1 VLSYVD
7 LLLLGSLVFFS
18 YTAQA
23 MTGFGSIV
31 VALTVG
37 SLFFPIRTILPVLVA
52 LNIPLCLWI
61 LYKKHSEIDV
71 RFLLLRILPLMGMGV
86 IVGVLLDE
94 QLEGPILRRMFGVL
108 ILGFSLREL
117 YLLFFKKEQ
126 MKADETQ
133 THASSV
139 IGSFWILIAG
149 VIHGIYASGGP
160 PLVHALSRMSM
171 TRQAFRATLTAVWLI
186 LNGALLGLYF
196 ANGRFAGEESRQFL
210 LLLPAIPLALR
221 AGEWLHGR
229 VSERSFRITLQGL
242 LALSAGALLV

>member
-1 VLSYVD
+1 MD
-7 LLLLGSLVFFS
+7 LLLLGLLVFFS

-31 VALTVG
+31 VALTAG

-71 RFLLLRILPLMGMGV
+71 RFLLLRILPLMGTGM
-86 IVGVLLDE
+86 IVGVLLEE
-94 QLEGPILRRMFGVL
+94 QLEGPVLRRLFGVL

-117 YLLFFKKEQ
+117 YLLFFKKELR
-126 MKADETQ
+126 MADDTQ
-133 THASSV
+133 TSRA
-139 IGSFWILIAG
+139 IGSFWILTAG

-160 PLVHALSRMSM
+160 PLVHALSRMS
-171 TRQAFRATLTAVWLI
+171 RQAFRATLAAVWLI
-186 LNGALLGLYF
+186 LNGTLLGLYF
-196 ANGRFAGEESRQFL
+196 LNGRFAAEESRQFL
-210 LLLPAIPLALR
+210 LLLPAIPPALL